1 MRKITEI
8 IVHCTATPAGL
19 PVTVEQI
26 DAYHRSLGWAGIGYH
41 YLIDL
46 KGQIH
51 KGRDIRR
58 PGAHCRGHNAHSIGV
73 AYVGGLSPDGLAA
86 CDTRTDAQ
94 RLAMAALLKRLT
106 KSFPARRSAAT
117 AISPPRHAPVSTH
130 ARNTALSTTS

>member
-46 KGQIH
+46 KG
-51 KGRDIRR
+51 
-58 PGAHCRGHNAHSIGV
+58 
-73 AYVGGLSPDGLAA
+73 
-86 CDTRTDAQ
+86 
-94 RLAMAALLKRLT
+94 
-106 KSFPARRSAAT
+106 
-117 AISPPRHAPVSTH
+117 
-130 ARNTALSTTS
+130 